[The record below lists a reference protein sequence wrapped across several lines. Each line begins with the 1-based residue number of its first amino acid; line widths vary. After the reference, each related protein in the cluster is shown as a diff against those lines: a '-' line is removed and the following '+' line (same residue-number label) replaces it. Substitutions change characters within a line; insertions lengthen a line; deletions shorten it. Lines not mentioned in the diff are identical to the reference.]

1 MSSYITIILY
11 TIILFP
17 FITLIIT
24 LPYMIINYHK
34 YGSVSFFR
42 TLIVYTFI
50 LKPLGLEYLQTI
62 SFILIIAFLSV
73 DFKENITMLYLGICF
88 VCCVLAFFAIA
99 HNEKKNEENFI
110 PEPISYI
117 VYIEDNA
124 DYKTLVQNYTI
135 ESEQDNL
142 TTIVLKEN

>member
-1 MSSYITIILY
+1 MLPVSVEGVTWLATNYTSYSTPTIVGLLMY
-11 TIILFP
+11 VLGV
-17 FITLIIT
+17 L
-24 LPYMIINYHK
+24 
-34 YGSVSFFR
+34 GVS
-42 TLIVYTFI
+42 
-50 LKPLGLEYLQTI
+50 

-73 DFKENITMLYLGICF
+73 DFKENITMLYLSIYF
-88 VCCVLAFFAIA
+88 VCCVLTFFALA

-124 DYKTLVQNYTI
+124 DYKTLIQNYTI

>member
-1 MSSYITIILY
+1 MLPVSVEGVTWLATNYASYSTPTI
-11 TIILFP
+11 
-17 FITLIIT
+17 
-24 LPYMIINYHK
+24 
-34 YGSVSFFR
+34 VSF
-42 TLIVYTFI
+42 LMYV
-50 LKPLGLEYLQTI
+50 LGVLGVS

-73 DFKENITMLYLGICF
+73 DFKDVTMLYLGICF

-99 HNEKKNEENFI
+99 HDEKKNEENFI
-110 PEPISYI
+110 PGPISYI

>member
-1 MSSYITIILY
+1 MLPINIEGVIWLTTNYTSYSTPTI
-11 TIILFP
+11 
-17 FITLIIT
+17 
-24 LPYMIINYHK
+24 
-34 YGSVSFFR
+34 VSF
-42 TLIVYTFI
+42 LMYV
-50 LKPLGLEYLQTI
+50 LGVLGVS

-99 HNEKKNEENFI
+99 HGEKKNQDDFV
-110 PEPISYI
+110 PEPISYV

-124 DYKTLVQNYTI
+124 DYKTLIQNYTI

>member
-1 MSSYITIILY
+1 MLPVSVEGVTWLATNYTSYSTPTI
-11 TIILFP
+11 
-17 FITLIIT
+17 
-24 LPYMIINYHK
+24 
-34 YGSVSFFR
+34 VSF
-42 TLIVYTFI
+42 LMYV
-50 LKPLGLEYLQTI
+50 LGVLGVS

-73 DFKENITMLYLGICF
+73 DFKDVTMLYLGICF

-99 HNEKKNEENFI
+99 HDEKKNQENFI

-117 VYIEDNA
+117 VYIEDNV
-124 DYKTLVQNYTI
+124 DYKTFIQNYTI

>member
-1 MSSYITIILY
+1 MLPVSVDGVTWLATNYTSYSTPTIVGLLMY
-11 TIILFP
+11 VLGV
-17 FITLIIT
+17 L
-24 LPYMIINYHK
+24 
-34 YGSVSFFR
+34 GVS
-42 TLIVYTFI
+42 
-50 LKPLGLEYLQTI
+50 

-88 VCCVLAFFAIA
+88 VCCVLTFFALA

-124 DYKTLVQNYTI
+124 DYKTLIQNYTI

>member
-1 MSSYITIILY
+1 MLPVSVEGVTWLATNYASYSTPTI
-11 TIILFP
+11 
-17 FITLIIT
+17 
-24 LPYMIINYHK
+24 
-34 YGSVSFFR
+34 VSF
-42 TLIVYTFI
+42 LMYV
-50 LKPLGLEYLQTI
+50 LGVLGVS

-73 DFKENITMLYLGICF
+73 DFKDVTMLYLGICF

-99 HNEKKNEENFI
+99 HDEKKNEENFI